1 MNEEPIGKPE
11 LYQINGKEI
20 VRIWDQSWQAAPAM
34 GGNVYVK
41 FLHVNNLIRVD
52 LALLLQDPQ

>member
-1 MNEEPIGKPE
+1 MNEEPTGKPE
-11 LYQINGKEI
+11 PYQINGKEI

>member
-11 LYQINGKEI
+11 PYQINGKEI
-20 VRIWDQSWQAAPAM
+20 VRIWDPELAGSPCD
-34 GGNVYVK
+34 GGNVYIK